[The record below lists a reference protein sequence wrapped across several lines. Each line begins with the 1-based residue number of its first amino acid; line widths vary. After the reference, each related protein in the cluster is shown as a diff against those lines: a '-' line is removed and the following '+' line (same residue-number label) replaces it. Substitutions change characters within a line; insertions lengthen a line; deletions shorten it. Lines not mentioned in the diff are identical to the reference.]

1 MINMNERMLALMETI
16 KELKIKLN
24 TGMSG
29 SLATTPEAQ
38 QLAKERAERFAAE
51 LSKAQAELAKL

>member
-1 MINMNERMLALMETI
+1 MLALMETI